1 MLKIFTKTEGKGA
14 MSKKEDS
21 SIKAYLG
28 ENVVFKG
35 DLSFDGTVRID
46 GKFEGHVNTNDTL
59 IIGEN
64 GDVVAEIVAGTVICK
79 GRVKGTIVA
88 ATKVEMHASSK
99 VVGDVQSPS
108 LTMELGAVLDGNCD
122 MSGNEEGNVVQLVK
136 EEGSESHRIPG

>member
-1 MLKIFTKTEGKGA
+1 
-14 MSKKEDS
+14 MSKKGDS

-28 ENVVFKG
+28 ENMVFKG

-59 IIGEN
+59 IIGET

-79 GRVKGTIVA
+79 GKVKGAIVA
-88 ATKVEMHASSK
+88 ATRVEMHASSK

-122 MSGNEEGNVVQLVK
+122 MSGNGGGNVIQLVK
-136 EEGSESHRIPG
+136 EEGSESHPIPG

>member
-59 IIGEN
+59 IIGET

-79 GRVKGTIVA
+79 GKVKGAIVA
-88 ATKVEMHASSK
+88 ATRVEMHASSK
-99 VVGDVQSPS
+99 VFGDVKSPS
-108 LTMELGAVLDGNCD
+108 LTMESGAVLDGNCD
-122 MSGNEEGNVVQLVK
+122 MSGNEEGNVIQLVK
-136 EEGSESHRIPG
+136 EEGSESHPIPG

>member
-1 MLKIFTKTEGKGA
+1 

-35 DLSFDGTVRID
+35 DLSFDGIVRID

-59 IIGEN
+59 IIGET

-79 GRVKGTIVA
+79 GKVKGAIVA
-88 ATKVEMHASSK
+88 ATRVEMHASSK

-122 MSGNEEGNVVQLVK
+122 MSGNGGGNVIQLVK
-136 EEGSESHRIPG
+136 EEGSESHPIPG

>member
-59 IIGEN
+59 IIGET

-79 GRVKGTIVA
+79 GKVKGAIVA
-88 ATKVEMHASSK
+88 ATRVEMHASSK

-122 MSGNEEGNVVQLVK
+122 MSGNEGGNVIQLVK
-136 EEGSESHRIPG
+136 EEGSESRPIPG

>member
-59 IIGEN
+59 IIGET

-79 GRVKGTIVA
+79 GKVKGAIVA
-88 ATKVEMHASSK
+88 ATRVEMHASSK

-122 MSGNEEGNVVQLVK
+122 MSGNGGGNVIQLVK
-136 EEGSESHRIPG
+136 EEGSESHPIPG

>member
-1 MLKIFTKTEGKGA
+1 MLKIFTKTEGRGA

-59 IIGEN
+59 IIGET

-79 GRVKGTIVA
+79 GRLKGTIVA
-88 ATKVEMHASSK
+88 ATRVEMHASSK
-99 VVGDVQSPS
+99 VFGDVKSPS
-108 LTMELGAVLDGNCD
+108 LTMESGAVLDGNCD
-122 MSGNEEGNVVQLVK
+122 MSGNEERNVIQLVK
-136 EEGSESHRIPG
+136 EDGSKSNSIPS

>member
-59 IIGEN
+59 IIGET

-122 MSGNEEGNVVQLVK
+122 MSGNGGGNVIQLVK
-136 EEGSESHRIPG
+136 EEGSESHPIPG

>member
-1 MLKIFTKTEGKGA
+1 MLKIFTKTAGKGA

-28 ENVVFKG
+28 EGVVFKG
-35 DLSFDGTVRID
+35 NLSFDGTVRID
-46 GKFEGHVNTNDTL
+46 GKFEGHVNTNNTL
-59 IIGEN
+59 IIGET

>member
-1 MLKIFTKTEGKGA
+1 

-28 ENVVFKG
+28 ESVVFKG
-35 DLSFDGTVRID
+35 DLSFDGIVRID

-59 IIGEN
+59 IIGET

-108 LTMELGAVLDGNCD
+108 LTMELGAVLDGNCN
-122 MSGNEEGNVVQLVK
+122 MSSNEGGNVIQLVK
-136 EEGSESHRIPG
+136 EEGSESHPIPG

>member
-35 DLSFDGTVRID
+35 GLSFDGTVRID

-59 IIGEN
+59 IIGET

-79 GRVKGTIVA
+79 GRLKGTIVA
-88 ATKVEMHASSK
+88 ATRVEMHASSK
-99 VVGDVQSPS
+99 VFGDVKSPS
-108 LTMELGAVLDGNCD
+108 LTMESGAVLDGNCD
-122 MSGNEEGNVVQLVK
+122 MSGNEERNVIQLVK
-136 EEGSESHRIPG
+136 EDGSKSNSIPS